1 MAKSIVKLKS
11 SRQSDSFTLMPGE
24 SMRYV
29 LLLNGVIPG
38 IHPQFESR
46 LDAED
51 WLRTE
56 LEKSAPH
63 ALPSLTGPISLVL
76 VL

>member
-38 IHPQFESR
+38 IHPQFDSR
-46 LDAED
+46 MEAED
-51 WLRTE
+51 WLRGE

-63 ALPSLTGPISLVL
+63 ALPSVTGPISLVL

>member
-1 MAKSIVKLKS
+1 MAKSTVKLKS
-11 SRQSDSFTLMPGE
+11 TRQSDSFTLMPGE

-46 LDAED
+46 TEAEG

-56 LEKSAPH
+56 LEKAAPH
-63 ALPSLTGPISLVL
+63 ALPTATGPISLVL